1 MEKTIITKSEDETKA
16 QGELIGRDLFPG
28 SIIIL
33 VGDLGSGKTTFTKG
47 LAKGIGVKKRII
59 SPTFTIIR
67 MYEIKNNQKT
77 IKNLYHIDLYRL
89 ESSDETQNLGLEEI
103 IGNKENV
110 VVVEWPEKIQHL
122 LPKNRIEIY
131 LNTISDTEREIHI
144 TDRKS

>member
-16 QGELIGRDLFPG
+16 QGELIGRDLLPG

-144 TDRKS
+144 TF